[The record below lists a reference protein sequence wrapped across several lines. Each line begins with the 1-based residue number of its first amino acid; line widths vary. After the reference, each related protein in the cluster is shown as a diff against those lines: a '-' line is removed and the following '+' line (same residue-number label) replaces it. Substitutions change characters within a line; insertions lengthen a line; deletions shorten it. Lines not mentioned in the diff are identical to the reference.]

1 MRQKLITLCLNSF
14 ELAQKKPNFSA
25 WVREQLIVEGQR
37 AAGNTQ
43 KPQEWEYKCP
53 CCKKTIIAPLR
64 TSRVCFCIKE
74 GGVNMD
80 FVGEVV
86 A

>member
-1 MRQKLITLCLNSF
+1 MRNKMITLCPTSY
-14 ELAQKKPNFSA
+14 ELAQKMPNFSG
-25 WVREQLIVEGQR
+25 WVREKVLAQR
-37 AAGNTQ
+37 SGNTQ
-43 KPQEWEYKCP
+43 RPQEWEYKCP

-80 FVGEVV
+80 FIGEVV